1 MGGTER
7 TAAGR
12 EAARFPELFAPGRW
26 GSVSGTFRL
35 IEAEP
40 CDADVTNVTAV
51 PYTARGWVVLV
62 LGDGRPEVPGGTREP
77 GESIEATLRREL
89 LEEAGAIL
97 ESFKPFGVWD
107 CVSTAEAPYRP
118 HLPHPRFQRLVGVGR
133 VELVTT
139 PTIGD
144 GEDVVEVVTVSL
156 EAAQA
161 RFRAIGRG
169 DLADLYGLAAVM
181 VGMER

>member
-1 MGGTER
+1 MGR
-7 TAAGR
+7 TAAGS
-12 EAARFPELFAPGRW
+12 EAARFPALFAPGRW
-26 GSVSGTFRL
+26 GPVSGTFRL

-40 CDADVTNVTAV
+40 CDADVANVTVV
-51 PYTARGWVVLV
+51 PYTALGWVVLV

-89 LEEAGAIL
+89 MEEAGATL

-107 CVSTAEAPYRP
+107 CVSTAEAPYRS

-144 GEDVVEVVTVSL
+144 GEDVVEVLTVSL
-156 EAAQA
+156 EEAQG
-161 RFRAIGRG
+161 RFQAIGRG
-169 DLADLYGLAAVM
+169 DLADLYGLAAV
-181 VGMER
+181 VGQ

>member
-1 MGGTER
+1 MGR
-7 TAAGR
+7 AAAGS
-12 EAARFPELFAPGRW
+12 EAARYPDLFGPGRW
-26 GSVSGTFRL
+26 GPVSWTFRL

-40 CDADVTNVTAV
+40 CDADVANVTVV
-51 PYTARGWVVLV
+51 PYTASGWVVLG
-62 LGDGRPEVPGGTREP
+62 LGGGRPEVPGGTREP

-89 LEEAGAIL
+89 MEEAGATL

-156 EAAQA
+156 EEAQG

-169 DLADLYGLAAVM
+169 DLADLYGLAAV
-181 VGMER
+181 VGQ

>member
-1 MGGTER
+1 MGR
-7 TAAGR
+7 AAAGS
-12 EAARFPELFAPGRW
+12 EAARYPDLFGPGRW
-26 GSVSGTFRL
+26 GPVSWTFRL
-35 IEAEP
+35 IKAEP
-40 CDADVTNVTAV
+40 CDADVANVTAV
-51 PYTARGWVVLV
+51 PYTALGWVVLM
-62 LGDGRPEVPGGTREP
+62 LADGRTEVPDGTREP

-89 LEEAGAIL
+89 LEEAGATL

-144 GEDVVEVVTVSL
+144 GEDVVEVLTVSL
-156 EAAQA
+156 EEAQG

-169 DLADLYGLAAVM
+169 DLADLYGLAAV
-181 VGMER
+181 VGQ

>member
-7 TAAGR
+7 TAAAS

-26 GSVSGTFRL
+26 GPVSWTFRL

-40 CDADVTNVTAV
+40 CGADVANVSMV
-51 PYTARGWVVLV
+51 PYTAAGWVALV
-62 LGDGRPEVPGGTREP
+62 LADGRPEVPGGTREP

-89 LEEAGAIL
+89 LEEAGARL

-107 CVSTAEAPYRP
+107 CVSAAEAPYRP

-133 VELVTT
+133 VELVST

-144 GEDVVEVVTVSL
+144 GEDVVEVLTVSVE
-156 EAAQA
+156 EAQG
-161 RFRAIGRG
+161 RFRKVGRG
-169 DLADLYGLAAVM
+169 DLADLYGLAA
-181 VGMER
+181 EISRR